1 MQLIRSASRG
11 LFLAPLAA
19 CLAATPA
26 LAQDAPV
33 PDSGNTAFLLISAV
47 LVLFMSLPGIAL
59 FYGGMVRAK
68 NMLSVL
74 SQVLAIMAL
83 TSIIWIVYGYSL
95 AFTNGGGLNSFVG
108 GFDKLFL
115 SGVDASSLAATFSN
129 GVYVP
134 EYAYIAFQ
142 AAFACLT
149 PAILIGALVERTRFS
164 AILLFTALWLT
175 FVYFPIAHM
184 VWYWAGPDALA
195 DAARAVQE
203 ATDEAARA
211 AALANLAAVEADAG
225 LIFKWGALDF
235 AGGTVIHI
243 NSGIAGLVGAI
254 MIGKRIGY
262 GKEALPPHSLPMTL
276 IGTAVLWVGWFGFNA
291 GSNLEANGGAALAF
305 VNTLFATAGG
315 ILGWLIVEWTGKG
328 KPSMLG
334 MASGAISGLVAITP
348 AAGFAGPVGAA
359 VLGFVGG
366 AVCFYFVSKVK
377 NALGYD
383 DSLDVFG
390 IHGVG
395 GIVGAI
401 GTGIVVAPAL
411 GGAGLVDYVTSPGE
425 AVSVAVNIGE
435 QVWAQIKGVLL
446 TIVWSGIG
454 SAIIFK
460 IVDLVVGLR
469 VSPEVER
476 EGLDVAEHGE
486 RAYNL

>member
-446 TIVWSGIG
+446 TIVWSGVG